1 MQPIPDPCR
10 RRGVERDDAARARR
24 RAPAPP
30 APPAGR
36 PHPLR
41 GPALEGERGRGAAR
55 HERRVGEQR
64 APAGAGHARGEQP
77 RPGDAVALGRRGR
90 RASCSR
96 ATSRRSRRTTWTR
109 SPSLIQEDAI
119 QSMPPFDMWLRG
131 RDDIFT
137 WWYGPGIGCK
147 GSRVIPTVVRQRRAR
162 VRPVQAER
170 DGQRL
175 RPVGAPGARDRG
187 RQDRRG
193 SRSSST
199 PETLFPLFGLPRAP
213 RLASALASAP

>member
-1 MQPIPDPCR
+1 MQETFIRAWRAIDRFEGRSQLRSWLYKIATNVCLDMLSGRERRARPIDLGPSHEPVEESLNSLPEATWVQPIPDPACR
-10 RRGVERDDAARARR
+10 RGIERDDAARARR

-55 HERRVGEQR
+55 HERRVREQR

-77 RPGDAVALGRRGR
+77 RAGR
-90 RASCSR
+90 RARARSTRPTRSCSR

-119 QSMPPFDMWLRG
+119 QSMPPFDMWLQRP
-131 RDDIFT
+131 R
-137 WWYGPGIGCK
+137 
-147 GSRVIPTVVRQRRAR
+147 RHLHVVVRPRH
-162 VRPVQAER
+162 
-170 DGQRL
+170 RL
-175 RPVGAPGARDRG
+175 
-187 RQDRRG
+187 Q
-193 SRSSST
+193 
-199 PETLFPLFGLPRAP
+199 GLA
-213 RLASALASAP
+213 A